1 MYLKHENIVCNSTIL
16 TAYSRISRYM
26 YRICAWS
33 HHGSIFINI
42 LPYKSAILDLSVLF
56 KANYPVIFAQIIQ

>member
-26 YRICAWS
+26 YRIRAWS
-33 HHGSIFINI
+33 CHFYKYFAS
-42 LPYKSAILDLSVLF
+42 YKSAILDLSVLF
-56 KANYPVIFAQIIQ
+56 KAIYPVIFAQIIQ